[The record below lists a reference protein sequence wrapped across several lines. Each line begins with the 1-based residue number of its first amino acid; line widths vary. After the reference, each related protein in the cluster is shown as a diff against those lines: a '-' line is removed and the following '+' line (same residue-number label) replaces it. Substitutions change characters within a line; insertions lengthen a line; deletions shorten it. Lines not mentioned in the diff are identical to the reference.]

1 MVRFYNI
8 TRTLYKVSDFIT
20 FLKSNNLDLSPR
32 FQRRSVWSKG
42 TKSFLVDT
50 VIRGLPIPII
60 FLRDK
65 GTDPNTFE
73 PKREVIDGQQRI
85 RTVIAYVAP
94 SLAAKSLKE
103 FDINRDSF
111 VISRS
116 HNKDLANKTFSQLD
130 DETRQRILDY
140 QFSVHILPLD
150 VDDREI
156 LEIFMRMNSTSYE
169 LKPQELRNARFF
181 GEFKMTVYN
190 LAAGQLNSW
199 RQWKI
204 FSDDEISRMEEV
216 ELTSELIYLM
226 FNGISSKSKASLDKI
241 YSEKDSEFTG
251 RKIVEKRFK
260 LVMDNIEHFFGQ
272 NISSSPYSK
281 KTLFYSFFAVFYDLL
296 FGLNSTIKRNIKAK
310 AINSSDIKLIKD
322 SEAIFKTKPLDEIY
336 KLFGRRTTDIRTRK
350 ALFNFIRCGGKNWQ
364 KR

>member
-1 MVRFYNI
+1 MVKFYNI

-42 TKSFLVDT
+42 TKSFLIDT
-50 VIRGLPIPII
+50 IIRGLPIPII

-85 RTVIAYVAP
+85 RTVISYVAP
-94 SLAAKSLKE
+94 NLAVKSLKE
-103 FDINRDSF
+103 FDLKRDSF
-111 VISRS
+111 VISKA
-116 HNKDLANKTFSQLD
+116 HNKDLANKSFSQLEED
-130 DETRQRILDY
+130 SRQRILDY

-169 LKPQELRNARFF
+169 LRPQELRNARFF
-181 GEFKMTVYN
+181 GEFKMSVYS
-190 LAAGQLNSW
+190 LAAGQLNRW
-199 RQWKI
+199 RQWRI
-204 FSDDEISRMEEV
+204 FSDDDISRMEEV
-216 ELTSELIYLM
+216 ELTSELIFLM
-226 FNGISSKSKASLDKI
+226 FNGISSKEKSALDKI
-241 YSEKDSEFTG
+241 YLGKDNDYPE
-251 RKIVEKRFK
+251 RKIAEKRFQ
-260 LVMDNIEHFFGQ
+260 LVMDNIEQFFGQ
-272 NISSSPYSK
+272 DINTSPYSR

-296 FGLNSTIKRNIKAK
+296 FGLSSTIKKNIKAK
-310 AINSSDIKLIKD
+310 SINNSNIKLIRD

-336 KLFGRRTTDIRTRK
+336 KVFGRRTTDIKTRK
-350 ALFNFIRCGGKNWQ
+350 ALFNS
-364 KR
+364 